1 MSLPRK
7 SRKGYYDLKYV
18 LQVAGTDEGFV
29 LEMVKYFVQNTPVV
43 LQRLKKYCREEN
55 WNDLA
60 AEAHKFAPGLSFLGI
75 TVLEEKIRR
84 VEDCATE
91 GARHESL
98 PRLVEEIDKTGNEV
112 VNVLK
117 QDFSLE

>member
-1 MSLPRK
+1 MPGK

-29 LEMVKYFVQNTPVV
+29 LEMLKYFVQNTPVV

-55 WNDLA
+55 WSDLA

-75 TVLEEKIRR
+75 TVLEEKIRQ

-117 QDFSLE
+117 KDFSLE